1 MRQLSA
7 LALTVAIAAPAAA
20 RVMRDDTRARPTLD
34 GTEQVHDTADGRFR
48 IRYTLD
54 GGDALEA
61 MAEDESPAN
70 GLPDAVDAVAEG
82 LVACWQLYVDGEGWR
97 APGDDGSEGGDGRL
111 DIYLR
116 HIDHN
121 GLAHQEWHGDH
132 WAAYLEIEP
141 DVANLG
147 WDLMASVA
155 AHELHHAIQYSYT
168 VGTHSWVHES
178 SATYAQYRLYGE
190 PAAMAAALQL
200 LWSLRLEDPGIG
212 LDVVGDRLE
221 YASLIW
227 VKYLVD
233 RSGGDLGEF
242 RRWWEILALTP
253 DWRDSLEELAAELDE
268 PDALTLAEGFAE
280 WLYFACARDD
290 GQHWATGDGLDCLLP
305 LEATLVHAAAGVPA
319 AWQIAPPPD
328 AFGAALATVDGLDGQ
343 PLVVRCDGPA
353 DASWSVRGVSLDRE
367 QAVGRVSAAADE
379 AGVARL
385 DVDDPGDTL
394 LIVLA
399 YYDGPADAEFGC
411 EVVFAEAG
419 DDDDD
424 DSAGSAGLDPAG
436 GCACAA
442 GETRSGIVPSGLL
455 GMLAWLAAGRP
466 LSGRRGR

>member
-1 MRQLSA
+1 MRRLPA
-7 LALTVAIAAPAAA
+7 LALALVIAGPAAA
-20 RVMRDDTRARPTLD
+20 RVMRDETRARPTLD
-34 GTEQVHDTADGRFR
+34 GTEQVHDTPDGRFR

-82 LVACWQLYVDGEGWR
+82 LVACWELYVDGEGWR
-97 APGDDGSEGGDGRL
+97 APADDGTEGGDARL
-111 DIYLR
+111 DVYLR

-155 AHELHHAIQYSYT
+155 AHELHHAIQYSYS
-168 VGTHSWVHES
+168 VGADSWVYES

-212 LDVVGDRLE
+212 LHVVGDRLE

-233 RSGGDLGEF
+233 RSGGDMGVF
-242 RRWWEILALTP
+242 RAWWEILAETP
-253 DWRDSLEELAAELDE
+253 DWRDALEELAVEMGE
-268 PDALTLAEGFAE
+268 PDALALAEGFAE

-305 LEATLVHAAAGVPA
+305 LEATLVHTTAGIPGAWDLPA
-319 AWQIAPPPD
+319 PD
-328 AFGAALATVDGLDGQ
+328 SFGAALATVDSRDEGSLE
-343 PLVVRCDGPA
+343 VRCVGPA
-353 DASWSVRGVSLDRE
+353 EAYWSLRGVSLE
-367 QAVGRVSAAADE
+367 GGTAVGWISAAAD
-379 AGVARL
+379 ADGVAWL

-394 LIVLA
+394 LIALA
-399 YYDGPADAEFGC
+399 YFDGPAGAEISC
-411 EVVFAEAG
+411 EVTAATG
-419 DDDDD
+419 GDDD
-424 DSAGSAGLDPAG
+424 DSAGSDSLEPAG
-436 GCACAA
+436 GCGCTA
-442 GETRSGIVPSGLL
+442 GAVPAGLAPSLMLVVLVWL
-455 GMLAWLAAGRP
+455 GASRAI
-466 LSGRRGR
+466 SGRRGR